1 MLFFFF
7 LFLMTKK
14 LRSAAY
20 LLGRKIA
27 KIVYEG
33 GLEACAYKPHSA
45 PPNDDVAKLR
55 VRGVDSLFSIYFQTA
70 PLVYPYQHPTIEPH
84 PNMSSHD
91 YIDQDARYAQQ
102 LQAEEDARGAADGR
116 PATDYPQHGSGAPPQ
131 AGQQGAYQIG
141 AGAPVNQQYLGADQ
155 TLGGQQRRPSSAGG
169 SQGYG
174 YAPPPQQGQ
183 HSSAGGPQGYTPPP
197 QQIPASGMSGQ
208 EPQAYYPPPS
218 SQGQHMSSGGPPGQG
233 SQDYYPPPPTQH
245 TPASGQPSQEYY
257 PPPPTLQTTASGPS
271 AQGSQAYYPPPPQQ
285 SHAPAGVG
293 LSGQSLNTGFQPPL
307 PPRRQ
312 SAQSINF
319 GDDDPSSPIHYT
331 RDPHKLVAYLVP
343 FPKPVIKGV
352 EPTSIPDRFLIYTPP
367 PPPLSAPAEGE
378 KEDKFHKVQRK
389 WQNEVRAAKT
399 SDAKTASWKGVKSKA
414 TKGINWAIGKTTTS
428 NLDFVNRIPG
438 AKLDAHEKHTEDGVN
453 EGDTTH
459 KTVGLEEMVL
469 IYPSSYAAP
478 PDQVKAEFINTM
490 MRTKSKAQR
499 DSIIATG
506 LLPVSGAIDLLAT
519 VVWPFGGLL
528 EVDGVWAYSSIRGAK
543 TARSVTKRL
552 TSSTQSGNT
561 QAQSEEQEMAGDMLR
576 LTFTQSPRLEVL
588 NRYLMA
594 KCRDYDHRHFPSVE
608 VAPTESEVLTA
619 IGWAPSQTGG
629 ESKNWEDEQWETEE
643 VKEDMRNTL
652 GKASKEWDK
661 WCKAFAKDPEKAL
674 KK

>member
-1 MLFFFF
+1 
-7 LFLMTKK
+7 
-14 LRSAAY
+14 
-20 LLGRKIA
+20 
-27 KIVYEG
+27 
-33 GLEACAYKPHSA
+33 
-45 PPNDDVAKLR
+45 
-55 VRGVDSLFSIYFQTA
+55 
-70 PLVYPYQHPTIEPH
+70 
-84 PNMSSHD
+84 MSSHD

-102 LQAEEDARGAADGR
+102 LQAEEDARGAAEGR
-116 PATDYPQHGSGAPPQ
+116 PATDYPLQSNAPPQQ
-131 AGQQGAYQIG
+131 AGQQGGYQIG
-141 AGAPVNQQYLGADQ
+141 AGVPVNQQYMGAD
-155 TLGGQQRRPSSAGG
+155 TGLGV
-169 SQGYG
+169 
-174 YAPPPQQGQ
+174 QQGQ
-183 HSSAGGPQGYTPPP
+183 HSSAGVAQGYPPPP
-197 QQIPASGMSGQ
+197 QQNLGQ
-208 EPQAYYPPPS
+208 E
-218 SQGQHMSSGGPPGQG
+218 SQG
-233 SQDYYPPPPTQH
+233 YYPPPP
-245 TPASGQPSQEYY
+245 PQESY
-257 PPPPTLQTTASGPS
+257 PPPPPQGQQIQASSIPGH
-271 AQGSQAYYPPPPQQ
+271 ASQEYYPPPPQQ

-293 LSGQSLNTGFQPPL
+293 LSGQSLDTGFHPPL
-307 PPRRQ
+307 PPRRPSGQ
-312 SAQSINF
+312 SMNF

-352 EPTSIPDRFLIYTPP
+352 EPSSIPDRFLIYTPP

-414 TKGINWAIGKTTTS
+414 TKGISWAIGKTTSS

-438 AKLDAHEKHTEDGVN
+438 AKSDSHDKHTEDGVN
-453 EGDTTH
+453 ESDTTH

-552 TSSTQSGNT
+552 TSSTQSGST
-561 QAQSEEQEMAGDMLR
+561 QAQTEEQEMAGDKLR

-594 KCRDYDHRHFPSVE
+594 RCRDYDHRHFPSTE
-608 VAPTESEVLTA
+608 VTPTESEVLAA

-629 ESKNWEDEQWETEE
+629 EGKNWEDEQWETEE
-643 VKEDMRNTL
+643 VKEDMKNTL

-661 WCKAFAKDPEKAL
+661 WCKAFAKDPKKAI

>member
-1 MLFFFF
+1 MKF
-7 LFLMTKK
+7 
-14 LRSAAY
+14 A
-20 LLGRKIA
+20 
-27 KIVYEG
+27 
-33 GLEACAYKPHSA
+33 
-45 PPNDDVAKLR
+45 
-55 VRGVDSLFSIYFQTA
+55 
-70 PLVYPYQHPTIEPH
+70 
-84 PNMSSHD
+84 
-91 YIDQDARYAQQ
+91 
-102 LQAEEDARGAADGR
+102 
-116 PATDYPQHGSGAPPQ
+116 
-131 AGQQGAYQIG
+131 
-141 AGAPVNQQYLGADQ
+141 
-155 TLGGQQRRPSSAGG
+155 
-169 SQGYG
+169 
-174 YAPPPQQGQ
+174 
-183 HSSAGGPQGYTPPP
+183 
-197 QQIPASGMSGQ
+197 
-208 EPQAYYPPPS
+208 
-218 SQGQHMSSGGPPGQG
+218 
-233 SQDYYPPPPTQH
+233 
-245 TPASGQPSQEYY
+245 
-257 PPPPTLQTTASGPS
+257 
-271 AQGSQAYYPPPPQQ
+271 
-285 SHAPAGVG
+285 
-293 LSGQSLNTGFQPPL
+293 
-307 PPRRQ
+307 
-312 SAQSINF
+312 
-319 GDDDPSSPIHYT
+319 DDDPSSPVHYT

-352 EPTSIPDRFLIYTPP
+352 EPSSIPDPFLISTPP

-378 KEDKFHKVQRK
+378 KEDKLHKIQRK

-438 AKLDAHEKHTEDGVN
+438 AKSDSHDKHSEDGIN

-469 IYPSSYAAP
+469 IYPASYAAP

-552 TSSTQSGNT
+552 TSSTQSENP
-561 QAQSEEQEMAGDMLR
+561 QAQTEEQEMAGDKLR

-588 NRYLMA
+588 NRYLMS

-608 VAPTESEVLTA
+608 MAPTESEVLAA

-629 ESKNWEDEQWETEE
+629 TEKNWEDEQWETEE

-652 GKASKEWDK
+652 GKASKEWDQ
-661 WCKAFAKDPEKAL
+661 WCKAFAKNPEKAL

>member
-1 MLFFFF
+1 
-7 LFLMTKK
+7 
-14 LRSAAY
+14 
-20 LLGRKIA
+20 
-27 KIVYEG
+27 
-33 GLEACAYKPHSA
+33 
-45 PPNDDVAKLR
+45 
-55 VRGVDSLFSIYFQTA
+55 
-70 PLVYPYQHPTIEPH
+70 
-84 PNMSSHD
+84 MSSHD

-102 LQAEEDARGAADGR
+102 LQAEENARGAADGR
-116 PATDYPQHGSGAPPQ
+116 PATDYPQQGHAPSPQ
-131 AGQQGAYQIG
+131 ANQQGGYQIG
-141 AGAPVNQQYLGADQ
+141 AGLPVNQQYMGADQ
-155 TLGGQQRRPSSAGG
+155 TPGVQQGQHSSAGG
-169 SQGYG
+169 AQGYG
-174 YAPPPQQGQ
+174 YAPPPQQQQ
-183 HSSAGGPQGYTPPP
+183 HSSAEGAQDYTPPP
-197 QQIPASGMSGQ
+197 QQMYASGMSGQ
-208 EPQAYYPPPS
+208 G
-218 SQGQHMSSGGPPGQG
+218 SQG
-233 SQDYYPPPPTQH
+233 YYPPPPPPGQH
-245 TPASGQPSQEYY
+245 MPTSGAPGQDPAPSHQMPASGIPGQQSQEYY
-257 PPPPTLQTTASGPS
+257 PPPPPQGQQMPSSGGPGQAS
-271 AQGSQAYYPPPPQQ
+271 QEYYPPPPQQ

-307 PPRRQ
+307 PPRRP
-312 SAQSINF
+312 SAQSMNF

-352 EPTSIPDRFLIYTPP
+352 EPSSIPDRFLIYTPP

-414 TKGINWAIGKTTTS
+414 TKGISWAIGKTTSS

-438 AKLDAHEKHTEDGVN
+438 AKSDSHDKHTEDGVN

-469 IYPSSYAAP
+469 IYPSSYAASP
-478 PDQVKAEFINTM
+478 EQVKAEFINTM

-561 QAQSEEQEMAGDMLR
+561 HAQTEEQEMAGDKLR

-588 NRYLMA
+588 NHYLMA
-594 KCRDYDHRHFPSVE
+594 RCRDYDHRHFPSVE
-608 VAPTESEVLTA
+608 MAPTESEVLAA

-629 ESKNWEDEQWETEE
+629 NEKNWEDEQWETEE
-643 VKEDMRNTL
+643 VKEDMKNTL

-661 WCKAFAKDPEKAL
+661 WCKAFAKNPEKAI

>member
-1 MLFFFF
+1 
-7 LFLMTKK
+7 
-14 LRSAAY
+14 
-20 LLGRKIA
+20 
-27 KIVYEG
+27 
-33 GLEACAYKPHSA
+33 
-45 PPNDDVAKLR
+45 
-55 VRGVDSLFSIYFQTA
+55 
-70 PLVYPYQHPTIEPH
+70 
-84 PNMSSHD
+84 MSSHD

-102 LQAEEDARGAADGR
+102 LQAEENARGAAEGR
-116 PATDYPQHGSGAPPQ
+116 PTTDYPQRGSPLPPQ
-131 AGQQGAYQIG
+131 QGGYQIG
-141 AGAPVNQQYLGADQ
+141 AGAPVNQQYLGSGEQAYSTQ
-155 TLGGQQRRPSSAGG
+155 HGQHSPNAGAQSYPPPPQQQQQHSSLGGAQT
-169 SQGYG
+169 
-174 YAPPPQQGQ
+174 YAPPPQL
-183 HSSAGGPQGYTPPP
+183 
-197 QQIPASGMSGQ
+197 IPASGAPGQ
-208 EPQAYYPPPS
+208 ES
-218 SQGQHMSSGGPPGQG
+218 H
-233 SQDYYPPPPTQH
+233 
-245 TPASGQPSQEYY
+245 EYY
-257 PPPPTLQTTASGPS
+257 PPPLSQGQHPPTTGVPGQDPTTSHHMPGLETSGQQP
-271 AQGSQAYYPPPPQQ
+271 QGQYPPPPPPGQAPQQYYPPPPQQ

-293 LSGQSLNTGFQPPL
+293 LSGQSLNTGYQPPL
-307 PPRRQ
+307 PPRRP
-312 SAQSINF
+312 SAQSVNF

-343 FPKPVIKGV
+343 FPKPAIKGV
-352 EPTSIPDRFLIYTPP
+352 EPSSIPDRFLIYTPP

-378 KEDKFHKVQRK
+378 KEDKLHKIQRK
-389 WQNEVRAAKT
+389 WQNEVRTAKT

-438 AKLDAHEKHTEDGVN
+438 AKSESHDKHSEDGVH
-453 EGDTTH
+453 ESDTTH

-478 PDQVKAEFINTM
+478 PEQVKAEFINTM

-519 VVWPFGGLL
+519 VIWPFGGLL

-552 TSSTQSGNT
+552 TSSTQSGHT
-561 QAQSEEQEMAGDMLR
+561 QAQTEEQEMAGDKLR

-588 NRYLMA
+588 NRYLMS
-594 KCRDYDHRHFPSVE
+594 KCRDYDHRRFPSVE
-608 VAPTESEVLTA
+608 MAPTESEVLAA

-629 ESKNWEDEQWETEE
+629 TEKNWEDEQWETEE
-643 VKEDMRNTL
+643 VKEDMKNTL
-652 GKASKEWDK
+652 GKASKEWDQ

>member
-1 MLFFFF
+1 M
-7 LFLMTKK
+7 
-14 LRSAAY
+14 
-20 LLGRKIA
+20 
-27 KIVYEG
+27 
-33 GLEACAYKPHSA
+33 
-45 PPNDDVAKLR
+45 
-55 VRGVDSLFSIYFQTA
+55 
-70 PLVYPYQHPTIEPH
+70 
-84 PNMSSHD
+84 
-91 YIDQDARYAQQ
+91 
-102 LQAEEDARGAADGR
+102 
-116 PATDYPQHGSGAPPQ
+116 
-131 AGQQGAYQIG
+131 
-141 AGAPVNQQYLGADQ
+141 
-155 TLGGQQRRPSSAGG
+155 
-169 SQGYG
+169 
-174 YAPPPQQGQ
+174 
-183 HSSAGGPQGYTPPP
+183 
-197 QQIPASGMSGQ
+197 
-208 EPQAYYPPPS
+208 
-218 SQGQHMSSGGPPGQG
+218 
-233 SQDYYPPPPTQH
+233 
-245 TPASGQPSQEYY
+245 
-257 PPPPTLQTTASGPS
+257 
-271 AQGSQAYYPPPPQQ
+271 
-285 SHAPAGVG
+285 
-293 LSGQSLNTGFQPPL
+293 
-307 PPRRQ
+307 
-312 SAQSINF
+312 NF

-343 FPKPVIKGV
+343 FPKPIIKGV
-352 EPTSIPDRFLIYTPP
+352 EPSSIPDRFLIYTPP

-414 TKGINWAIGKTTTS
+414 TKGISWAIGKTTTS

-438 AKLDAHEKHTEDGVN
+438 AKSDSHDKHTEDGVS

-561 QAQSEEQEMAGDMLR
+561 QAQTEEQEMAGDKLR

-588 NRYLMA
+588 NRYLMSR
-594 KCRDYDHRHFPSVE
+594 CRDYDHRHFPSTE
-608 VAPTESEVLTA
+608 VAPTESEVLAA
-619 IGWAPSQTGG
+619 IGWAPSQSGG
-629 ESKNWEDEQWETEE
+629 TEKNWEDEQWETEE

-661 WCKAFAKDPEKAL
+661 WCNAFAKDPEKAM

>member
-1 MLFFFF
+1 
-7 LFLMTKK
+7 
-14 LRSAAY
+14 
-20 LLGRKIA
+20 
-27 KIVYEG
+27 
-33 GLEACAYKPHSA
+33 
-45 PPNDDVAKLR
+45 
-55 VRGVDSLFSIYFQTA
+55 
-70 PLVYPYQHPTIEPH
+70 
-84 PNMSSHD
+84 MSSHD
-91 YIDQDARYAQQ
+91 YIQQDARYAQQ
-102 LQAEEDARGAADGR
+102 LQAEEDARGAADGS
-116 PATDYPQHGSGAPPQ
+116 PATNYPQHGNVPPPE

-141 AGAPVNQQYLGADQ
+141 GGSPVNPQYLSAGQTLDQ
-155 TLGGQQRRPSSAGG
+155 TLGGQGQHSYASPPQQDHSSTGG
-169 SQGYG
+169 AQGYD
-174 YAPPPQQGQ
+174 YAPPPQQAQ
-183 HSSAGGPQGYTPPP
+183 HSSGGESGQESQNYFPSPPP
-197 QQIPASGMSGQ
+197 QNQHQPGLGATGQDALPSYQIPTSGSSGQ
-208 EPQAYYPPPS
+208 
-218 SQGQHMSSGGPPGQG
+218 
-233 SQDYYPPPPTQH
+233 
-245 TPASGQPSQEYY
+245 QPQEYY
-257 PPPPTLQTTASGPS
+257 PPPPSQGQQMQTSNISGQVSP
-271 AQGSQAYYPPPPQQ
+271 QYFPPPPQQ

-307 PPRRQ
+307 PPRRH
-312 SAQSINF
+312 SAQSMKF

-414 TKGINWAIGKTTTS
+414 TKGISWAIGKTTSS

-438 AKLDAHEKHTEDGVN
+438 AKLDSHDKHTEDGVN

-478 PDQVKAEFINTM
+478 PDQVRAEFINTM

-528 EVDGVWAYSSIRGAK
+528 EVDGVWAYSSISGAK
-543 TARSVTKRL
+543 PARSVTKRL
-552 TSSTQSGNT
+552 TSSTQSGST
-561 QAQSEEQEMAGDMLR
+561 HAQSEEQEMAGDKLR

-588 NRYLMA
+588 DRYLMA
-594 KCRDYDHRHFPSVE
+594 RCRDYDHRHFPSTE
-608 VAPTESEVLTA
+608 MAPTESEVLAA

-629 ESKNWEDEQWETEE
+629 TEKNWEDEQWETEE
-643 VKEDMRNTL
+643 VKGDMKSTL
-652 GKASKEWDK
+652 GKAAKEWDK
-661 WCKAFAKDPEKAL
+661 WCNAFAKDPEKAI

>member
-1 MLFFFF
+1 M
-7 LFLMTKK
+7 
-14 LRSAAY
+14 S
-20 LLGRKIA
+20 
-27 KIVYEG
+27 G
-33 GLEACAYKPHSA
+33 G
-45 PPNDDVAKLR
+45 
-55 VRGVDSLFSIYFQTA
+55 
-70 PLVYPYQHPTIEPH
+70 
-84 PNMSSHD
+84 
-91 YIDQDARYAQQ
+91 
-102 LQAEEDARGAADGR
+102 
-116 PATDYPQHGSGAPPQ
+116 GAP
-131 AGQQGAYQIG
+131 GQG
-141 AGAPVNQQYLGADQ
+141 P
-155 TLGGQQRRPSSAGG
+155 TPS
-169 SQGYG
+169 
-174 YAPPPQQGQ
+174 
-183 HSSAGGPQGYTPPP
+183 
-197 QQIPASGMSGQ
+197 QQIPASGKQ
-208 EPQAYYPPPS
+208 
-218 SQGQHMSSGGPPGQG
+218 
-233 SQDYYPPPPTQH
+233 
-245 TPASGQPSQEYY
+245 SQEYY
-257 PPPPTLQTTASGPS
+257 PPPPLGQQTQASNIPGQ
-271 AQGSQAYYPPPPQQ
+271 ASQEYYPPPPQQ

-293 LSGQSLNTGFQPPL
+293 LSGQTLNTGFQPPL
-307 PPRRQ
+307 PPRRP
-312 SAQSINF
+312 SAQSMNF

-331 RDPHKLVAYLVP
+331 RDPHRLVAYLVP
-343 FPKPVIKGV
+343 FPKPTIKGV
-352 EPTSIPDRFLIYTPP
+352 DPSSIPDRFLIYTPP

-378 KEDKFHKVQRK
+378 KEDKFHKLQRK

-414 TKGINWAIGKTTTS
+414 TKGISWAIGKTTTS

-438 AKLDAHEKHTEDGVN
+438 AKSDSHDKHTEDGVN

-469 IYPSSYAAP
+469 IYPSSFAAP

-552 TSSTQSGNT
+552 TSSTQSGST
-561 QAQSEEQEMAGDMLR
+561 QAQTEEQEMAGDKLR

-594 KCRDYDHRHFPSVE
+594 RCRDYDHRHFPSVE
-608 VAPTESEVLTA
+608 MSPTESEVLTA

-643 VKEDMRNTL
+643 VKEDMKNTL

-661 WCKAFAKDPEKAL
+661 WCNAFAKDPEKAL

>member
-1 MLFFFF
+1 
-7 LFLMTKK
+7 
-14 LRSAAY
+14 
-20 LLGRKIA
+20 
-27 KIVYEG
+27 
-33 GLEACAYKPHSA
+33 
-45 PPNDDVAKLR
+45 
-55 VRGVDSLFSIYFQTA
+55 
-70 PLVYPYQHPTIEPH
+70 
-84 PNMSSHD
+84 MSSHD
-91 YIDQDARYAQQ
+91 QIDQDARYAQQ

-116 PATDYPQHGSGAPPQ
+116 PATDYPLHGNTPPTQ
-131 AGQQGAYQIG
+131 ASQQDGYQIG
-141 AGAPVNQQYLGADQ
+141 AGAPLNQQYLGADHAM
-155 TLGGQQRRPSSAGG
+155 GSQQRELTSAGG
-169 SQGYG
+169 AQGNG
-174 YAPPPQQGQ
+174 YAPPPQQQ
-183 HSSAGGPQGYTPPP
+183 QYPSAGGPQEYAPPP
-197 QQIPASGMSGQ
+197 QQMSTSGMSGQ
-208 EPQAYYPPPS
+208 E
-218 SQGQHMSSGGPPGQG
+218 SQG
-233 SQDYYPPPPTQH
+233 YYPPPPSQGGHIPT
-245 TPASGQPSQEYY
+245 SGAPGQGPMPSHQMQVGQQSQEYY
-257 PPPPTLQTTASGPS
+257 PPPHPQGQQVQVSGIP
-271 AQGSQAYYPPPPQQ
+271 GQAPQEYYPPPAQQ
-285 SHAPAGVG
+285 SHPPAGVG
-293 LSGQSLNTGFQPPL
+293 LSGQSLNTGYHPPL
-307 PPRRQ
+307 PPRRP
-312 SAQSINF
+312 SAQSMNLSE
-319 GDDDPSSPIHYT
+319 DDPSSPIHYT
-331 RDPHKLVAYLVP
+331 RDPHKLIAYLVP
-343 FPKPVIKGV
+343 FPKPIIKGV
-352 EPTSIPDRFLIYTPP
+352 EPSSIPDRFLIYTPP

-378 KEDKFHKVQRK
+378 KEDKLHKLQRK

-438 AKLDAHEKHTEDGVN
+438 AKSDSHDKHSEDGVP
-453 EGDTTH
+453 EGDVTH
-459 KTVGLEEMVL
+459 KTVGLEEMIL

-490 MRTKSKAQR
+490 LRTKSKAQR

-561 QAQSEEQEMAGDMLR
+561 QGQTEEQEMAGDKLR
-576 LTFTQSPRLEVL
+576 LSFTQSPRLEVL
-588 NRYLMA
+588 DRYLMA

-608 VAPTESEVLTA
+608 VAPTESEVLAA

-652 GKASKEWDK
+652 GKASREWDK
-661 WCKAFAKDPEKAL
+661 WCKAFAKDPEKAI

>member
-1 MLFFFF
+1 
-7 LFLMTKK
+7 
-14 LRSAAY
+14 
-20 LLGRKIA
+20 
-27 KIVYEG
+27 
-33 GLEACAYKPHSA
+33 
-45 PPNDDVAKLR
+45 
-55 VRGVDSLFSIYFQTA
+55 
-70 PLVYPYQHPTIEPH
+70 
-84 PNMSSHD
+84 MSSHD

-116 PATDYPQHGSGAPPQ
+116 PATDYPQHGDAPPPQ
-131 AGQQGAYQIG
+131 TGQQGDYQIG
-141 AGAPVNQQYLGADQ
+141 AGTPVNQQYMGTDQ
-155 TLGGQQRRPSSAGG
+155 TPGVQQGQHTSAGG
-169 SQGYG
+169 TQDYG
-174 YAPPPQQGQ
+174 YAPPPQQQQ
-183 HSSAGGPQGYTPPP
+183 HSSAGDAQGYTPPQ
-197 QQIPASGMSGQ
+197 QQIAGSGMPGQ
-208 EPQAYYPPPS
+208 ESQGYRPPPPY
-218 SQGQHMSSGGPPGQG
+218 QGQQLPYSEAPGQG
-233 SQDYYPPPPTQH
+233 PTPSHQMLA
-245 TPASGQPSQEYY
+245 PGISEKQPQEYY
-257 PPPPTLQTTASGPS
+257 PPPPPQGQQV
-271 AQGSQAYYPPPPQQ
+271 QGSSLPGQASPKYYPPQPQQ

-293 LSGQSLNTGFQPPL
+293 LSGQSLNTELKPPL

-343 FPKPVIKGV
+343 FPKPIIKGV
-352 EPTSIPDRFLIYTPP
+352 EPPSIPDRFLIYTPP

-414 TKGINWAIGKTTTS
+414 TKGISWAIGKTTTS

-438 AKLDAHEKHTEDGVN
+438 AKSDPHDKHAEDGVN
-453 EGDTTH
+453 EGDMTH

-469 IYPSSYAAP
+469 IYPSSHAAP

-490 MRTKSKAQR
+490 MRTRSKAQR

-506 LLPVSGAIDLLAT
+506 LLPVAGAIDLLAT

-552 TSSTQSGNT
+552 TSSTQPGNT
-561 QAQSEEQEMAGDMLR
+561 QAQTEEQEMAGDKLR

-588 NRYLMA
+588 NRYLMSR
-594 KCRDYDHRHFPSVE
+594 CRDYDHRHFPSVE
-608 VAPTESEVLTA
+608 VAPTESEVLAA

-629 ESKNWEDEQWETEE
+629 AEKNWEDEQWETEE

-661 WCKAFAKDPEKAL
+661 WCNAFAQNPEKAL